1 MGILSYT
8 ELATVAASRKFGE
21 APTFQRKFVVEVD
34 DPTTQQTTIANAP
47 GVSFLSPHPEASY
60 CRAMNVAVAN
70 YNGSRWHYEV
80 TWDYEL
86 PKQQNVDPNPLARA
100 DIWKWST
107 GGLQVPALYY
117 YDTDDTF
124 AALVNSAGD
133 FFEGATTDIST
144 LQASI
149 SGNRPTFDYGL
160 ATTVTNS
167 VNSSPYLGGAA
178 YTWKCSGIAANPA
191 VEVVNEVEI
200 RYWQVEVTLEY
211 RPDGWPLQL
220 PNIGYNYIDPFA
232 TGADKKTRCW
242 VIDKQSK
249 EQVPASNP
257 QALAD
262 NGDMKQVGSVETGL
276 PDILVR
282 RVHKAVNFQ
291 QYFGTPTQ
299 Q

>member
-1 MGILSYT
+1 MGIVSYT

-34 DPTTQQTTIANAP
+34 DPTTQQTLIANAP
-47 GVSFLSPHPEASY
+47 GVAFLSPHPEASY
-60 CRAMNVAVAN
+60 CRAMNVSVSN

-117 YDTDDTF
+117 YETGDVLTP
-124 AALVNSAGD
+124 LQNSAQD
-133 FFEGATTDIST
+133 FFEGVTTDIST

-160 ATTVTNS
+160 ATTVTNAINAGS
-167 VNSSPYLGGAA
+167 YLGGAE
-178 YTWKCSGIAANPA
+178 YTWKCSGIAATPA

-220 PNIGYNYIDPFA
+220 PNIGWNYLDP
-232 TGADKKTRCW
+232 TEGKTRVW
-242 VIDKQSK
+242 VKEKGSS

-257 QALAD
+257 QPLTED
-262 NGDMKQVGSVETGL
+262 GDLSTGA
-276 PDILVR
+276 PTILVR

>member
-1 MGILSYT
+1 MGVVSYT

-34 DPTTQQTTIANAP
+34 DPATSQTTIANAP
-47 GVSFLSPHPEASY
+47 GISFLAAHPEASY
-60 CRAMNVAVAN
+60 CKAMNVGVSN
-70 YNGSRWHYEV
+70 YSGSRWHYEV

-117 YDTDDTF
+117 YETGDVLTP
-124 AALVNSAGD
+124 LQNSAQD
-133 FFEGATTDIST
+133 FFEGVQTDIST

-149 SGNRPTFDYGL
+149 SGNRATFDYGL
-160 ATTVTNS
+160 ATTVTNAI
-167 VNSSPYLGGAA
+167 NSSAYLGGAE
-178 YTWKCSGIAANPA
+178 YTWKCSGIAATPA

-220 PNIGYNYIDPFA
+220 PNVGWNYLDGG
-232 TGADKKTRCW
+232 TKERVY
-242 VIDKQSK
+242 VIDSQTK
-249 EQVPASNP
+249 ERVPSSNP
-257 QALAD
+257 QPLNTD
-262 NGDMKQVGSVETGL
+262 GTLSTGA
-276 PDILVR
+276 PTILYR

>member
-1 MGILSYT
+1 MAATSFT

-21 APTFQRKFVVEVD
+21 PPTYQRKFVVEVN
-34 DPTTQQTTIANAP
+34 DPTTSQNDIANYP
-47 GVSFLSPHPEASY
+47 GVAFLSPHPEASY
-60 CRAMNVAVAN
+60 CKAMNVSVAN

-117 YDTDDTF
+117 YEGE
-124 AALVNSAGD
+124 ALAPLQNSAND

-149 SGNRPTFDYGL
+149 SGNRATFNYEL

-191 VEVVNEVEI
+191 VEVVNEIEI

-220 PNIGYNYIDPFA
+220 PNVGWNYLDG
-232 TGADKKTRCW
+232 TTKKRCY
-242 VIDKQSK
+242 VIDTDSGDK
-249 EQVPASNP
+249 VPSSNP
-257 QALAD
+257 QPLT
-262 NGDMKQVGSVETGL
+262 TGGAISTGA
-276 PDILVR
+276 PTVLVR
-282 RVHKAVNFQ
+282 RVHKAVDFRS
-291 QYFGTPTQ
+291 YFGTPTQ

>member
-1 MGILSYT
+1 MAAISFD

-21 APTFQRKFVVEVD
+21 PPTFQRKFVVEVN
-34 DPTTQQTTIANAP
+34 DPTTNQTDIANYP
-47 GVSFLSPHPEASY
+47 GVAFLQAHPEASY
-60 CRAMNVAVAN
+60 CKAMNVSVSN

-86 PKQQNVDPNPLARA
+86 PKQANVDPNPLARA

-117 YDTDDTF
+117 YEGETLTP
-124 AALVNSAGD
+124 LQNSAQD
-133 FFEGATTDIST
+133 FFEGVQTDIST

-149 SGNRPTFDYGL
+149 SGNRATFDYGL
-160 ATTVTNS
+160 ATTVTNAI
-167 VNSSPYLGGAA
+167 NSSAYLGGAQ
-178 YTWKCSGIAANPA
+178 YTWKCSGIAATPA

-220 PNIGYNYIDPFA
+220 PNVGWNYLSSG
-232 TGADKKTRCW
+232 TKKRCY
-242 VIDKQSK
+242 VIDTDSGDK
-249 EQVPASNP
+249 VPSSNP
-257 QALAD
+257 QPLT
-262 NGDMKQVGSVETGL
+262 TGGAISTGA
-276 PDILVR
+276 PTVLVR

-291 QYFGTPTQ
+291 SYFGTPTQ

>member
-1 MGILSYT
+1 MGIVNVT
-8 ELATVAASRKFGE
+8 ELAQVSASRKFGE
-21 APTFQRKFVVEVD
+21 PPIFQRQFVVEVD
-34 DPTTQQTTIANAP
+34 TPTTTQSAILVAS
-47 GVSFLSPHPEASY
+47 GVPFLQPHPEASY
-60 CRAMNVAVAN
+60 CKALNASVTN
-70 YNGSRWHYEV
+70 YNSSRWHYLV

-86 PKQQNVDPNPLARA
+86 PKQQNVDPNPLARQ

-107 GGLQVPALYY
+107 GGLQVPALTYY
-117 YDTDDTF
+117 ASGDV
-124 AALVNSAGD
+124 LQPLQNSAQD
-133 FFEGATTDIST
+133 FFEGVTTDIST

-149 SGNRPTFDYGL
+149 SGNRATFDYGL

-167 VNSSPYLGGAA
+167 INSASYLGAPA

-220 PNIGYNYIDPFA
+220 PNIGWNYLDP
-232 TGADKKTRCW
+232 TEGKSRVW
-242 VIDKQSK
+242 VSYKPGSG
-249 EQVPASNP
+249 EPVERVAASNP
-257 QALAD
+257 QPLTST
-262 NGDMKQVGSVETGL
+262 GDLSTGA
-276 PDILVR
+276 PTILVR
-282 RVHKAVNFQ
+282 RVHKAVNFS

>member
-1 MGILSYT
+1 MAATSFT

-21 APTFQRKFVVEVD
+21 PPVFQRKFVVEVD
-34 DPTTQQTTIANAP
+34 DPTTKQTDIANYP
-47 GVSFLSPHPEASY
+47 GVAFLQAHPEASY
-60 CRAMNVAVAN
+60 CKAMNVSVAN

-86 PKQQNVDPNPLARA
+86 PKQANVDPNPLARA

-117 YDTDDTF
+117 YEGSTL
-124 AALVNSAGD
+124 APLQNSAND
-133 FFEGATTDIST
+133 FFEGATADIST

-167 VNSSPYLGGAA
+167 VNSSSYLGGDP
-178 YTWKCSGIAANPA
+178 YKWKCSGIAATPA
-191 VEVVNEVEI
+191 VEVVNEAEI

-220 PNIGYNYIDPFA
+220 PNVGWNYLDGSI
-232 TGADKKTRCW
+232 KKRCY
-242 VIDKQSK
+242 VIDTDSGDK
-249 EQVPASNP
+249 VPASNP
-257 QALAD
+257 QPLT
-262 NGDMKQVGSVETGL
+262 TGGAISTGA
-276 PDILVR
+276 PTVLVR

>member
-1 MGILSYT
+1 MAATSFT

-21 APTFQRKFVVEVD
+21 PPVFQRKFVVEVD
-34 DPTTQQTTIANAP
+34 DPTTKQTEIANYP

-60 CRAMNVAVAN
+60 CRAMNVSVSN

-117 YDTDDTF
+117 YEGDTL
-124 AALVNSAGD
+124 APLQNSAND

-149 SGNRPTFDYGL
+149 SGNRATFDYGL
-160 ATTVTNS
+160 ATTVTNA
-167 VNSSPYLGGAA
+167 VNSSSYLGGAA

-191 VEVVNEVEI
+191 VEVVNESEI

-220 PNIGYNYIDPFA
+220 PNVGWNYLDSVE
-232 TGADKKTRCW
+232 GKTRVW
-242 VIDKQSK
+242 VKDKNSPGEK
-249 EQVPASNP
+249 IPASNP
-257 QALAD
+257 QPLTSS
-262 NGDMKQVGSVETGL
+262 GDLSTGA
-276 PDILVR
+276 PTVLVR
-282 RVHKAVNFQ
+282 RVHKAINFQ

>member
-1 MGILSYT
+1 MAATSFT

-21 APTFQRKFVVEVD
+21 PPTFQRKFVVEVN
-34 DPTTQQTTIANAP
+34 DPTTKQTDIANYP
-47 GVSFLSPHPEASY
+47 GVVFLQPHPEASY
-60 CRAMNVAVAN
+60 CKAMNVSVAN

-86 PKQQNVDPNPLARA
+86 PKQANVDPNPLARA

-117 YDTDDTF
+117 YEGETLTP
-124 AALVNSAGD
+124 LQNSAQD
-133 FFEGATTDIST
+133 FFEGVQTDIST

-149 SGNRPTFDYGL
+149 SGNRATFDYGL
-160 ATTVTNS
+160 ATTVTNAI
-167 VNSSPYLGGAA
+167 NSSAYLGGAQ
-178 YTWKCSGIAANPA
+178 YTWKCSGIAATPA
-191 VEVVNEVEI
+191 VEVVNEAEI

-220 PNIGYNYIDPFA
+220 PNIGWNYLDGSTKKRAYVIDPDS
-232 TGADKKTRCW
+232 GDK
-242 VIDKQSK
+242 
-249 EQVPASNP
+249 VPSSNP
-257 QALAD
+257 QPLT
-262 NGDMKQVGSVETGL
+262 TGGAISTGA
-276 PDILVR
+276 PTVLVR